1 MTYFKINRDG
11 RSGLLQRAFY
21 HNIVEA
27 AEEDDSEYGDA
38 AHCRIALYKSAVT
51 IAAGHM
57 GELEYPEHKGTRTS
71 GTPRSTRISRTHRN

>member
-1 MTYFKINRDG
+1 MLKRNFDPFKNKQRWKKWLVAD
-11 RSGLLQRAFY
+11 SLLSQ
-21 HNIVEA
+21 
-27 AEEDDSEYGDA
+27 
-38 AHCRIALYKSAVT
+38 HCRIALYTSAVT